1 MTCGNPVYSAPKIR
15 AAPLAER
22 PCLTLGQGDFEFDST
37 EVDCKAMQMLKRL
50 FLATM
55 IAATPVAIHAAAPA
69 AAPAAAAAATAAPA
83 AGAPAVA
90 PEASAPAAA
99 TATTAEA
106 AAPVST
112 GAYTRAQPVDGVGQ
126 PIPGGLDFQP
136 QVTANG
142 EYALWL
148 NNVILLPLI
157 TLISLLVLGL
167 MLWIIARY
175 RAAANPVPSKTS
187 HNTVIEVIWTLVPVF
202 ILVGISVPSIDL
214 LAKQYAPPPADAVT
228 VKVNG
233 YQWYW
238 GYEYPDHGVGEYV
251 SNMLDEKAAEASGEP
266 YLLAVDNR
274 MVVPVNKTVKLIVRG
289 ADVIHSFAVP
299 ALWTKMDAV
308 PGRLNEV
315 TFRATRE
322 GVYYGQCSELCGVN
336 HGYMPIAVE
345 VVSEAAFADWVAS
358 KGGAM
363 PGAAAPAAA
372 DPAAT
377 PAAAPATA
385 PAAAAPAPAATTTA
399 TPAAAPAAAAR

>member
-1 MTCGNPVYSAPKIR
+1 MTCGKPVYSAPKIR
-15 AAPLAER
+15 AANLAER
-22 PCLTLGQGDFEFDST
+22 PCLTLGQGEFEFDST
-37 EVDCKAMQMLKRL
+37 GVDCKAMHMLKRL

-55 IAATPVAIHAAAPA
+55 ITAMPVAIHAAAPA
-69 AAPAAAAAATAAPA
+69 AAPAAAAATTAAPA
-83 AGAPAVA
+83 AGAPAAA
-90 PEASAPAAA
+90 PEAAAAAAAPAAD
-99 TATTAEA
+99 A

-112 GAYTRAQPVDGVGQ
+112 GAYSRAQPIDGVGQ

-167 MLWIIARY
+167 MLWIVARY

-187 HNTVIEVIWTLVPVF
+187 HNTLIEVIWTLVPVI

-238 GYEYPDHGVGEYV
+238 GYEYPDHGIGEFV

-358 KGGAM
+358 KGGAL
-363 PGAAAPAAA
+363 PGAAAPA
-372 DPAAT
+372 D
-377 PAAAPATA
+377 AAPATA
-385 PAAAAPAPAATTTA
+385 PAAAAPAPAAATTA